1 MTRPP
6 RSAIRLN
13 AVSKRFGPTW
23 ALREVSLE
31 VDRGETVALVGPNGA
46 GKTTLIKIMATLY
59 APSSGSGEILGRP
72 LAGGAEG
79 IRREIALLTGRDHL
93 YGELTGRENL
103 VFALRMSG
111 RAGDGE
117 AVERALVQVGLPQA
131 ADRRVRT
138 YSSGMRKRLAL
149 GRLLLQEGEVMLLDE
164 PYAGLDRDGI
174 ALVDRIVAEMGSAGR
189 TVVLATHQPGRAVR
203 EADRSLLL
211 RGGLLEELPAGTDPL
226 EAVAGARGREQARTS

>member
-1 MTRPP
+1 
-6 RSAIRLN
+6 
-13 AVSKRFGPTW
+13 
-23 ALREVSLE
+23 VSLD
-31 VDRGETVALVGPNGA
+31 VNRGETVALVGPNGA

-103 VFALRMSG
+103 IFALRMSG
-111 RAGDGE
+111 RAGGE
-117 AVERALVQVGLPQA
+117 TSAERALDRVGLSEA
-131 ADRRVRT
+131 AGRRVRT

-149 GRLLLQEGEVMLLDE
+149 ARLLLQEGEVVLLDE

-174 ALVDRIVAEMGSAGR
+174 ALVDRIVAEMASAGR
-189 TVVLATHQPGRAVR
+189 TVVLTTHQPGRAVR
-203 EADRSLLL
+203 EADRAILL
-211 RGGLLEELPAGTDPL
+211 RRGLLHELPPGTDPL
-226 EAVAGARGREQARTS
+226 EAVAGERAREEPATP